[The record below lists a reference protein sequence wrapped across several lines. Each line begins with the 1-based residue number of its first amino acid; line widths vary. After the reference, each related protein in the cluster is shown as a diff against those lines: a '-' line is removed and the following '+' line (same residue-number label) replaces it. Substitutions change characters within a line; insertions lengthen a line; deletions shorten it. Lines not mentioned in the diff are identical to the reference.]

1 MSMQKILVLG
11 ATSTIAQELERLL
24 AKDGY
29 HCLLVARSPERLAAL
44 QADLLARGA
53 ADVQTFT
60 ADLRDT
66 ARHPQ
71 LLEWAKKVCPDFD
84 TVVLAYGSMRNQEDC
99 ERRTDWVLD
108 ELFTNFVSA
117 ASLLNVFAKHFEERR
132 RGCIAAITS
141 VAGDRGRR
149 SNYVYGSAKGGLSL
163 FLQGLRS
170 RLHASGV
177 RVITIKPGPVKTAMT
192 DHMRQSPI
200 FADVSV
206 VAQDIHDALQKGS
219 TEILYTPRR
228 WRFIMAGIRAIPER
242 VFKRFAV

>member
-1 MSMQKILVLG
+1 MQNVIILG

-24 AKDGY
+24 AKDGSSL
-29 HCLLVARSPERLAAL
+29 LLVARSPERLAAL
-44 QADLLARGA
+44 QADLLVRGA
-53 ADVQTFT
+53 ADVRAF
-60 ADLRDT
+60 AIDLRETD
-66 ARHPQ
+66 RHSEI
-71 LLEWAKKVCPDFD
+71 LEWAKKSCPDFD
-84 TVVLAYGSMRNQEDC
+84 TVVLAYGSMRDQEDS

-117 ASLLNVFAKHFEERR
+117 ASVLTVFAKYFEDHRC
-132 RGCIAAITS
+132 GCIAAITS

-177 RVITIKPGPVKTAMT
+177 RVLTIKPGPVKTAMT
-192 DHMRQSPI
+192 DHMKQTGI
-200 FADVSV
+200 FADVNV
-206 VAQDIHDALQKGS
+206 VARDIYDALQEGS

-228 WRFIMAGIRAIPER
+228 WRYIMAGIRAIPER
-242 VFKRFAV
+242 VFKRLAF